1 VVQGS
6 AADICKIA
14 MIDIEKALQG
24 TDTRMLVQVHD
35 EIVTAVPENSW
46 EMIMP
51 RFIEAMGDGVVL
63 HGVPLKV
70 SCNVAHNW
78 ADAK

>member
-1 VVQGS
+1 
-6 AADICKIA
+6 
-14 MIDIEKALQG
+14 
-24 TDTRMLVQVHD
+24 MLVQVHD